1 MLTIIYQFEDFIV
14 NFYQADDLK
23 IRYLDG
29 ITNCEQAE
37 LDHEYNSM
45 LKLVY
50 ELVNDFICIFLFSF
64 LL

>member
-1 MLTIIYQFEDFIV
+1 MTIIYQFEDFIV

-29 ITNCEQAE
+29 ITNYEQAE

-50 ELVNDFICIFLFSF
+50 ELANDFICIFLFSF
-64 LL
+64 LS